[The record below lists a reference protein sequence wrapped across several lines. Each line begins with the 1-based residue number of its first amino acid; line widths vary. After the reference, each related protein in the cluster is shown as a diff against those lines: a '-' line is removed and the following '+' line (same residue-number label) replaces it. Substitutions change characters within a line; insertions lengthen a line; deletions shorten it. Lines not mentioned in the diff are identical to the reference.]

1 MGRPPGS
8 AAWGTV
14 LQYECGVCL
23 GDRVTPIALLVG
35 GCGCRHRARL

>member
-23 GDRVTPIALLVG
+23 GIVSLLSPCWLAVVAVVIERG
-35 GCGCRHRARL
+35 